1 MRTVYK
7 RFNHKQIDPVVH
19 NRLRLA
25 ILAAV
30 AHSDEV
36 DFMSLKNA
44 VQTTDGNLHIQLK
57 KLAEAG
63 LIIINKSL
71 QQSRQQT
78 NVALTNKGFTTL
90 NEYKETIRGW
100 LEI

>member
-1 MRTVYK
+1 MNSNYK
-7 RFNHKQIDPVVH
+7 NFSHKRINVLIH

-44 VQTTDGNLHIQLK
+44 VKTTDGNLSIQLK
-57 KLAEAG
+57 KLEESG
-63 LIIINKSL
+63 YLIINKSM
-71 QQSRQQT
+71 QDSRRQT
-78 NVALTNKGFTTL
+78 NVALTNDGFQAL
-90 NEYKETIRGW
+90 NEYKEMIRSW

>member
-1 MRTVYK
+1 MKTLYK
-7 RFNHKQIDPVVH
+7 SFNHKQIDPVVH

-36 DFMSLKNA
+36 DFMSLKKA
-44 VQTTDGNLHIQLK
+44 VRTTDGNLHIQLK
-57 KLAEAG
+57 KLAETG
-63 LIIINKSL
+63 LIIINKSV

-90 NEYKETIRGW
+90 NEYRETIRA
-100 LEI
+100 LLDI